1 MNLRIAD
8 CGLQNSNFLGNAG
21 SYTMTEPSQGTAL
34 HNSKSAIRNSQS
46 TDLSRYN
53 KKLELILRTS
63 ARIFAEKS
71 YHSTSMRDISR
82 ATGVS
87 LAGLYHYCKSKEE
100 LLFLIQD
107 HCFGRVLERLEER
120 IKTIEDPL
128 EKFRIFVDNH
138 LSFFAANMSEMKVLS
153 HEAESLGGDLH
164 EHVSTR
170 KRQYTRTARKIL
182 SEVQQTT
189 VGSESHKPRR
199 NGHLKRNRKP
209 VDITVA
215 TYALFGMMNWIYN
228 WYDPRGK
235 LSVSQLVDNITR
247 LFLTGFLSQTSVAL
261 ADSGKAEKMSIWR
274 TA

>member
-1 MNLRIAD
+1 MPTNV
-8 CGLQNSNFLGNAG
+8 S
-21 SYTMTEPSQGTAL
+21 S
-34 HNSKSAIRNSQS
+34 
-46 TDLSRYN
+46 DLTRYDQ
-53 KKLELILRTS
+53 KLELILRAA

-107 HCFGRVLERLEER
+107 HCFGRLLERLEQRVEG
-120 IKTIEDPL
+120 INDPFVKL
-128 EKFRIFVDNH
+128 RIFIDNH
-138 LSFFAANMSEMKVLS
+138 LSFFAANMAEMKVLS
-153 HEAESLGGDLH
+153 HEAESLAGDLH

-170 KRQYTRTARKIL
+170 KRQYTRTARRIL
-182 SEVQQTT
+182 SEVQQA
-189 VGSESHKPRR
+189 GAAERAPRR
-199 NGHLKRNRKP
+199 NGRLKGNARP
-209 VDITVA
+209 VDLTVA

-247 LFLTGFLSQTSVAL
+247 LFLTGFLSTARQDVVQGVPELTE
-261 ADSGKAEKMSIWR
+261 KANFWR
-274 TA
+274 TG